1 MAGDDDDGQ
10 PGSRPVRVSVVMPAH
25 QEQDYLEPAVRTV
38 AEGLRRRGLPFEV
51 VVVEN
56 GSTDKTR
63 EIAEGLARELPEVTL
78 VALGRAD
85 YGAALRA
92 GFLASS
98 GEAVASFDVDYYDLD
113 FLDQTLVLLDGGADL
128 VIGSKRAPGA
138 DDRRAWPRR
147 LVTGVFVTA
156 LQKGFGLEASDT
168 HGMKVGRRHRLLP
181 LVEACRLGTDL
192 FDTELVL
199 RAERCGL
206 RLVEVG
212 VDVEEHRPPRTSI
225 ARRSARTLFGLVHLH
240 RVLREGA
247 R

>member
-1 MAGDDDDGQ
+1 MAGGDDDGQ
-10 PGSRPVRVSVVMPAH
+10 RGAQPVRVSVVMPAH
-25 QEQDYLEPAVRTV
+25 QEENYLEPAVRTV
-38 AEGLRRRGLPFEV
+38 VEGLRQRNVPFEV

-56 GSTDKTR
+56 GSSDTTR
-63 EIAEGLARELPEVTL
+63 EIAECLTAALPEVTTVVL
-78 VALGRAD
+78 AHAD

-98 GEAVASFDVDYYDLD
+98 GDAVASFDVDYYDLD
-113 FLDQTLVLLDGGADL
+113 FLDQTLQLLDGGADL
-128 VIGSKRAPGA
+128 VIGSKRAPGSN
-138 DDRRAWPRR
+138 DRRAWPRR

-168 HGMKVGRRHRLLP
+168 HGMKVGRRDRLLP

-225 ARRSARTLFGLVHLH
+225 VRRSARTLFGLVHLH
-240 RVLREGA
+240 RVLRDGA